1 VEETEPYE
9 HRPTILWISRHSPT
23 RAQMEEIEG
32 IYAGNVRFVQVS
44 RTVTSAQDV
53 VNLKREHDAD
63 EVICNLPLNLIQQ
76 LTHWGI
82 SPIRAVFAEQ
92 EYVDGE
98 DNVTKRGRRH
108 DHFER
113 IVSVDVKAH
122 PLSQEARG

>member
-23 RAQMEEIEG
+23 RAQVEELEK
-32 IYAGNVRFVQVS
+32 IYNGEVRMVQVS
-44 RTVTSAQDV
+44 RTVISVQDV
-53 VNLKREHDAD
+53 LNLKREHNAD
-63 EVICNLPLNLIQQ
+63 EVVCNLPLNILQA
-76 LTHWGI
+76 LTHRGI
-82 SPIRAVFAEQ
+82 SPIRSALAEH

-98 DNVTKRGRRH
+98 DGVTKRGRRH

-113 IVSVDVKAH
+113 IVSVDVVAH